1 MNATDGIDIVHG
13 SVSAVYPLRRGR
25 GKRETPAERGP
36 QAKKFPGRAKR
47 TVRVPNSPII
57 RGNGTHRLPGTPIY
71 PPSKI
76 GLGSMWMVVKKK
88 SAGACAGEERAGKS
102 DCPLQKRKRKA
113 IKKNHLIMIPIPRQ
127 HPRIRGENG
136 GGSACAWRTGY
147 QHANDEISARK
158 RNRAAREGKQSGGGR
173 AGGKARGT
181 VRAACEHRSS
191 LRSKFGGPCPRRSFF
206 RPDLTLEIPEVSE
219 PTERHRELADI
230 KLRLVHG
237 SSSSQIPGFFRTLLW
252 WSFPGAGAGQSVVEV
267 IIEIRVGC
275 LVLLARRVCGGR
287 RGESR
292 FEQWLGDE
300 KLRPYDKTA
309 DVH

>member
-181 VRAACEHRSS
+181 NKGCRVACESRSAS
-191 LRSKFGGPCPRRSFF
+191 GYEADVALRGCPLRRRMRSKTGSALPFTSAHLVFDAASAPSGGVHIYMISDALSPGKLHQRSIRKTDFF
-206 RPDLTLEIPEVSE
+206 RPKNRDF
-219 PTERHRELADI
+219 
-230 KLRLVHG
+230 LV
-237 SSSSQIPGFFRTLLW
+237 QR
-252 WSFPGAGAGQSVVEV
+252 
-267 IIEIRVGC
+267 
-275 LVLLARRVCGGR
+275 
-287 RGESR
+287 
-292 FEQWLGDE
+292 
-300 KLRPYDKTA
+300 
-309 DVH
+309 